1 MSSKHFAIATFSSL
15 FVAACGAPAPGEG
28 GNVKITASGEALA
41 LTGYAFPPAPGQEV
55 AFVDG
60 WEVRFEHVITTIGGV
75 TLSEGPDTSPGD
87 KTQHGPAV
95 ATLAGPWA
103 VDLHELAPGMPGV
116 IPGKGGG
123 DELAIELGVLES
135 KDDGG
140 AFDPTERYAFGYE
153 LLPAEADAARLGM
166 SDEASALYDEMIAE
180 GKTTLFAGT
189 ATFKGT
195 NCEQSD
201 AAGPVPYDFGG
212 LPPTV
217 HFRIAFDYNEILAS
231 VNCENPDND
240 PAEALPGEE
249 SLRGVQVR
257 DNTETIAQVTL
268 HTDHVF
274 WMGLEHDSPPYF
286 DHFAAWTNASGELD
300 LESLHGVDLAEL
312 VDQAGT
318 PIPWRSCLADLPVM
332 TAPTYR
338 TFDMGGVAADDLEHF
353 VTLASRTMGHL
364 NADGLCYV
372 AGAPLHAH

>member
-1 MSSKHFAIATFSSL
+1 MSSKYLPIAASVSL
-15 FVAACGAPAPGEG
+15 LAAACGSPAPGEG

-87 KTQHGPAV
+87 KTQHGSPV

-103 VDLHELAPGMPGV
+103 VDLHELAPGLPGV

-140 AFDPTERYAFGYE
+140 AFDPTERYAFGFD
-153 LLPAEADAARLGM
+153 LRPATADAARIGM
-166 SDEASALYDEMIAE
+166 SDEASALYDEMTAE
-180 GKTTLFAGT
+180 GATTLFVGT
-189 ATFKGT
+189 ATFRGT
-195 NCEQSD
+195 SWAQSD
-201 AAGPVPYDFGG
+201 AGEASPYDFGA
-212 LPPTV
+212 LPEVV
-217 HFRIAFDYNEILAS
+217 HFRLAFAYGEVLGNQ
-231 VNCENPDND
+231 NCENPDND
-240 PAEALPGEE
+240 PAEGLPGEE

-257 DNTETIAQVTL
+257 ENTETIAQVTL

-274 WMGLEHDSPPYF
+274 WTSLKHDSPPYF
-286 DHFAAWTNASGELD
+286 DHLAAWAGPSGEVD
-300 LESLHGVDLAEL
+300 LADLGGVDLAEL
-312 VDQAGT
+312 VDRDGR
-318 PIPWRSCLADLPVM
+318 PIPWRSCLPDLPVM

-338 TFDMGGVAADDLEHF
+338 AFDMGSIAAKDVEHF
-353 VTLASRTMGHL
+353 QVLASRTMGHL

-372 AGAPLHAH
+372 AAPN